1 MRWALLL
8 TGIVL
13 MLIGSVWLLQG
24 ANILPGS
31 VMSGQP
37 FWAWV
42 GGIVLIAGVA
52 VFALAMRR
60 GLMRPGR

>member
-8 TGIVL
+8 VGIVL

-24 ANILPGS
+24 ASILPGS
-31 VMSGQP
+31 VMSGQL

-42 GGIVLIAGVA
+42 GGIVLIAGVV
-52 VFALAMRR
+52 VFALAVRR
-60 GLMRPGR
+60 GLMRPR